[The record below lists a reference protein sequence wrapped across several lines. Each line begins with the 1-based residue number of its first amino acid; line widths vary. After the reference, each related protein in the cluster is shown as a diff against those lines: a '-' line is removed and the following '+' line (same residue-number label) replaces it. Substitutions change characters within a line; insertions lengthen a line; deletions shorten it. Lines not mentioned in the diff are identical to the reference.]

1 MTAITE
7 TVVVPARGARRASL
21 RSLVVPASLI
31 ALVAL
36 AAVFA
41 PILAPYDP
49 LSQSP
54 IIRLQAP
61 SAAHLMGT
69 DELGRDVLSRV
80 IYGAR
85 TSLVV
90 GLTSVALS
98 ATIGT
103 LIGMVAGFVGGG
115 WDEGIM
121 RFMDVIMAFPAVILA
136 IAIVAAAGSSLANV
150 TFTIAVVQLPV
161 FSRLARANV
170 LANRSNDYVGAAE
183 VIGLSPAN
191 VLLRHLLPNSLA
203 PSVTMA
209 GLMIADA
216 ILIEAA
222 LSFLGLGVVPPTPT
236 WGNILAS
243 GREYI
248 LRGSWW
254 LTLYPGIAIFIT
266 VFSFNL
272 LADGLRDVLD
282 PTSRHRD

>member
-1 MTAITE
+1 M
-7 TVVVPARGARRASL
+7 
-21 RSLVVPASLI
+21 
-31 ALVAL
+31 AL

-80 IYGAR
+80 IYGAQ

-98 ATIGT
+98 ATVGT

-170 LANRSNDYVGAAE
+170 LANRSNEYVGAAE
-183 VIGLSPAN
+183 VIGLSPAKR
-191 VLLRHLLPNSLA
+191 VAQASATQLA
-203 PSVTMA
+203 RA
-209 GLMIADA
+209 QRDD
-216 ILIEAA
+216 
-222 LSFLGLGVVPPTPT
+222 
-236 WGNILAS
+236 
-243 GREYI
+243 GR
-248 LRGSWW
+248 LDDRG
-254 LTLYPGIAIFIT
+254 
-266 VFSFNL
+266 
-272 LADGLRDVLD
+272 RDPD
-282 PTSRHRD
+282 

>member
-191 VLLRHLLPNSLA
+191 VLLKHLLPNSLA

-282 PTSRHRD
+282 PTSRHRE